1 MVEHAKSS
9 EEITS
14 VPKFAG
20 VLSVVFAFLAPLA
33 GLILGI
39 VGIVT
44 NKSGSKN
51 KPAIVGLVLSVV
63 MLVVSIVL
71 TFVVLSAFLRNIDSL
86 SETCVEK
93 GAGRHRIGTFVS
105 VTCDANNRIVD
116 VDL

>member
-1 MVEHAKSS
+1 MVDHAKSS

-14 VPKFAG
+14 VSKFAG
-20 VLSVVFAFLAPLA
+20 ILSVVFAFLAPLG

-39 VGIVT
+39 VGIIT
-44 NKSGSKN
+44 NKSSSKN
-51 KPAIVGLVLSVV
+51 KPAIVGLVLSVI
-63 MLVVSIVL
+63 MLVVSIIV
-71 TFVVLSAFLRNIDSL
+71 TFVILSAFLRNIDAL

-105 VTCDANNRIVD
+105 VTCDANNRIID